1 MIFLGFLVDLA
12 QLVLVRCAVPMGPVV
27 ALGCKAVRVGL
38 ERSEEVLYPA
48 FGEPPAMLCGND
60 ALEQAGIDL
69 YLKARMALV
78 ILKDGPIAIDEP

>member
-1 MIFLGFLVDLA
+1 
-12 QLVLVRCAVPMGPVV
+12 
-27 ALGCKAVRVGL
+27 
-38 ERSEEVLYPA
+38 
-48 FGEPPAMLCGND
+48 MLCGND